1 MEDFHMKRDFTALSS
16 TPLKLNATFVH
27 PPVPPELIHLDS
39 PSVTVMTDFK
49 FVHPVTVNPET
60 GMDDALGIMKTA
72 GVRLLLVTNRLNE
85 VVGIITA
92 NDIMGERPI
101 KILGETRVT
110 RADIKVSTIMTAQP
124 DIPVLDMMSVCNAQ
138 VGHIIETLHQ
148 LERQHV
154 LVVEADRETKAQ
166 RIVGM
171 FSTSQISK
179 LLGRNVRD
187 EVIPAHSLAEI
198 VRQIG

>member
-1 MEDFHMKRDFTALSS
+1 
-16 TPLKLNATFVH
+16 
-27 PPVPPELIHLDS
+27 
-39 PSVTVMTDFK
+39 
-49 FVHPVTVNPET
+49 
-60 GMDDALGIMKTA
+60 MKTA